1 MPLYGWWAGQSS
13 GLSRSDRLPQRLN
26 RAKGTA
32 LAAPASGNAVGSA
45 RQNTAAVRWIRVRTL
60 LGEASGM
67 RESRLFN
74 RDREVERRRRLIERL
89 HSPRLAMALIAALTA
104 AGGLL
109 ASYGLLRAGL
119 GSMALRYPLAV
130 GIAYLVFL
138 GLLWCWLHWRFDGDD
153 ADVADLVPDGSSG
166 GYDATGP
173 HDGGGADP
181 DWSPGDFGDGEG
193 AIIGLVITAAIALF
207 VALFA
212 AFSIISAAPV
222 LLAELLVDLALAGGL
237 YRHVRSIDR
246 DRHWLKTALA
256 RTFWRFAA
264 VAAVFAAAGWFAG
277 HLVPGAD
284 SIGDLLH

>member
-1 MPLYGWWAGQSS
+1 MG
-13 GLSRSDRLPQRLN
+13 
-26 RAKGTA
+26 
-32 LAAPASGNAVGSA
+32 
-45 RQNTAAVRWIRVRTL
+45 
-60 LGEASGM
+60 
-67 RESRLFN
+67 ESRIFN

-104 AGGLL
+104 ACGLL
-109 ASYGLLRAGL
+109 ASYGLLHAGL

-153 ADVADLVPDGSSG
+153 ADITDLAPDGSG
-166 GYDATGP
+166 GDGYHASGP
-173 HDGGGADP
+173 HDAGGDS
-181 DWSPGDFGDGEG
+181 DWSVGDFGDGEG
-193 AIIGLVITAAIALF
+193 AVVGLVIAAAIALF

-212 AFSIISAAPV
+212 AFSIVSAAPV
-222 LLAELLVDLALAGGL
+222 LLAELLVDVALAGGL
-237 YRHVRSIDR
+237 YRHVRRIDR

-284 SIGDLLH
+284 SIGDLLR